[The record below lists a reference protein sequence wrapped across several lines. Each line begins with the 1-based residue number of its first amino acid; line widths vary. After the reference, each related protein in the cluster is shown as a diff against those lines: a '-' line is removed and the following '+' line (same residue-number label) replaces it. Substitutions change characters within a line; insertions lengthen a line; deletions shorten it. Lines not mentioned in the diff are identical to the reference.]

1 MLRAGATPKA
11 RGAGGRSLERT
22 QASSW
27 WKSLRWKWLRGT
39 VGGQGTDTP
48 HLGAA
53 DNGTGV
59 STPRRRKGA
68 QQEKGILQG
77 SRCLHRRKS
86 SLWAHLSP
94 EALSQTARCSWGVKP
109 LCSSRD
115 QGSASPLPGGLAP
128 SHLPPGHQLG
138 RAGSRGAGPLVASG
152 WGGARGAPQAQSQG
166 RWLKTSAVPPLL
178 SLPVFVILR
187 ENNLNRLLSNAER
200 SEQVTHSRSCLG
212 FGLWWLS
219 RRSS

>member
-68 QQEKGILQG
+68 QQDKGILQG

-94 EALSQTARCSWGVKP
+94 EALSQTQVLLGGQAT
-109 LCSSRD
+109 LQQ
-115 QGSASPLPGGLAP
+115 QGSRVS
-128 SHLPPGHQLG
+128 LPP
-138 RAGSRGAGPLVASG
+138 SRGARSLSPPTRPPARKGWFSGSWASG
-152 WGGARGAPQAQSQG
+152 GLRLGGSPRGPTGPEPRPMAQD
-166 RWLKTSAVPPLL
+166 LCCPPSAVAAGVCHLEGEQPEP
-178 SLPVFVILR
+178 SLK
-187 ENNLNRLLSNAER
+187 
-200 SEQVTHSRSCLG
+200 
-212 FGLWWLS
+212 
-219 RRSS
+219 